1 MSSGGNK
8 KKVTRSQGWEEAGN
22 EFYQECFPIDS
33 DIDVLQRDP
42 KHLTTLLPSK
52 QTRAGKFSMSILSR
66 VNLFCYQKNM
76 VYQKYT
82 E

>member
-1 MSSGGNK
+1 MSAGGNK

-22 EFYQECFPIDS
+22 EFYQECFPLDT

-52 QTRAGKFSMSILSR
+52 QTRAGK
-66 VNLFCYQKNM
+66 
-76 VYQKYT
+76 
-82 E
+82 

>member
-1 MSSGGNK
+1 MSAGGNK

-33 DIDVLQRDP
+33 DIEVLQRDP

-52 QTRAGKFSMSILSR
+52 QNRAGKYI
-66 VNLFCYQKNM
+66 
-76 VYQKYT
+76 
-82 E
+82 

>member
-42 KHLTTLLPSK
+42 KHLATLLPSK
-52 QTRAGKFSMSILSR
+52 QTRAGKFFVQYL
-66 VNLFCYQKNM
+66 VL
-76 VYQKYT
+76 
-82 E
+82 

>member
-42 KHLTTLLPSK
+42 KHLATLLPSK
-52 QTRAGKFSMSILSR
+52 QTRAGKYLKSLLLQS
-66 VNLFCYQKNM
+66 
-76 VYQKYT
+76 T
-82 E
+82 

>member
-1 MSSGGNK
+1 MSAGGNK

-52 QTRAGKFSMSILSR
+52 QNRAGK
-66 VNLFCYQKNM
+66 
-76 VYQKYT
+76 
-82 E
+82 